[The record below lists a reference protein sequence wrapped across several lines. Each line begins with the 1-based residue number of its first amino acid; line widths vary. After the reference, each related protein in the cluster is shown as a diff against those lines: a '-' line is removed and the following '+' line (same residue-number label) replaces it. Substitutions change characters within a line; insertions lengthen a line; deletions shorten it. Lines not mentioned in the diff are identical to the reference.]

1 MLNIKS
7 KAFKLVI
14 GTLAVVAFSY
24 ASAAM
29 DFGTTTL
36 RVGSKGEAVKA
47 VQTCVGATA
56 DGSFGPMTKAK
67 VMAWQASMG
76 LTADG
81 VFGAKSKAAAANG
94 CSTTTPPVSQ
104 GNCPAG
110 YVAVTPVAP
119 TWAACAMATT
129 TTSGT
134 NGYLT
139 DINLDSTNRVSTVY
153 ESEMDKVVAGMR
165 VTARLADQTVSR
177 VRVTFK
183 NTNSSSS
190 ANLGKYISGATLWMD
205 STKLATMSVAQA
217 DRSTSDDTYTFNFSG
232 INAKVAKDMVG
243 KFYVSVSANGS
254 LDTNDTTNANWTV
267 KFTSGGV
274 NASSPDGTYDTYP
287 SSDLTQTGLMF
298 GKFSANGVK
307 SELNLSASNPAAAV
321 LTVQNTAV
329 TNSVNLLKF
338 TIKATNS
345 DLNLRK
351 IPVQVTVADTG
362 SANTNVL
369 TVINTLKLYRGAD
382 LVDTVDPSAATQF
395 TAGSASNPSGTLCTN
410 TNAAANDLC
419 AFFFSNL
426 ASNATKITS
435 GTTAEFTVV
444 ADLKQVSGNYSEGTT
459 VQASFANADVLLA
472 ANYSVQDTNG
482 DQLTN
487 NSSSIRVGSAVGNT
501 MTLYIN
507 GVNVVMGTPTLT
519 NTTSTGGLI
528 ESVTYAIP
536 VTATAFGNTL
546 YVGQTVQSAAT
557 VSSTNALAFVVQDNS
572 GNNITTSGTAGAAV
586 MVGSAV
592 LATSDALVEGSG
604 YRLDS
609 GSAKH
614 FTVTVTV
621 TGLASSGNGSTAGY
635 YRVALKQFQTFT
647 NSGLSTGAT
656 ALTLNPATS
665 YQTGYSYLNQ

>member
-7 KAFKLVI
+7 KAFKFLV

-29 DFGTTTL
+29 DFGSTTL

-67 VMAWQASMG
+67 VMAWQSSMG

-81 VFGAKSKAAAANG
+81 VFGPMSKAKAANG
-94 CSTTTPPVSQ
+94 CGTTPAPVSQ

-110 YVAVTPVAP
+110 YVAIVPAAP
-119 TWAACAMATT
+119 TWAACAMSTT
-129 TTSGT
+129 ISTGT

-153 ESEMDKVVAGMR
+153 ESEQDKVVAGMR

-243 KFYVSVSANGS
+243 KFFVSVSANGS

-287 SSDLTQTGLMF
+287 SSDLTQTGLTF

-307 SELNLSASNPAAAV
+307 SELNLSASNPAATV

-329 TNSVNLLKF
+329 TNGVNLLKF

-351 IPVQVTVADTG
+351 IPIQVTINSATAADDV
-362 SANTNVL
+362 TN
-369 TVINTLKLYRGAD
+369 VINTLKLYRGTD
-382 LVDTVDPSAATQF
+382 LVDTVDPSASTQF

-410 TNAAANDLC
+410 TANAADDLC

-426 ASNATKITS
+426 ASNSTKITS

-444 ADLKQVSGNYSEGTT
+444 ADLKQVSGNYAEGTT
-459 VQASFANADVLLA
+459 VQASFANPDVLLA

-487 NSSSIRVGSAVGNT
+487 NNSSIRVGSAVGNT

-507 GVNVVMGTPTLT
+507 GVNVVMGTPVIT
-519 NTTSTGGLI
+519 NTTSTGGLV

-557 VSSTNALAFVVQDNS
+557 VSGTNALAFVVQDNVP
-572 GNNITTSGTAGAAV
+572 NNITVAGTAAANV

-592 LATSDALVEGSG
+592 MSTSDALVEGSG

-621 TGLASSGNGSTAGY
+621 TGLAASGNGSTAGY